1 MQEADIPPF
10 IVHGQNSTTNSH
22 RTVLRISFTVNVKNK
37 TNCPQMLRFVVSL
50 IWGEKVF
57 LGSLV
62 VIDLELAIAFL
73 YKIFFS

>member
-1 MQEADIPPF
+1 
-10 IVHGQNSTTNSH
+10 
-22 RTVLRISFTVNVKNK
+22 
-37 TNCPQMLRFVVSL
+37 MLRFVVSL

-57 LGSLV
+57 FGSLV